1 MKKIILYFV
10 FSLALFNS
18 YSSSK
23 LINSEMTQLK
33 EIYVWP
39 KNIKNTITYKELE
52 NDLDFLFY
60 YISQAYVG
68 YEEMKLNGYDEEKID
83 SFIKN
88 KYQNQ
93 ENIFTK
99 DVYEDIYKVLFKYI
113 IDRHFTI
120 YDHNALLAISACKN
134 LSCLLTNTFV
144 NEYENKYYV
153 CETDSSYLKVGD
165 EYIGDKKCLFYYP
178 SKGTSIYRIGKF
190 VSSELSNEDFLFNKG
205 NISLKL
211 YDDGVIQYSPT
222 IKYHDI
228 ETKGS
233 VYVSLSSFVLPPE
246 DSKYRKGADL
256 VLEKFSNIGSK
267 WYKKQNIIIDLRSNV
282 GGRAVYGEYAI
293 WSLYDKKHSA
303 FSYKTQ
309 NTMYK
314 FLDSTY
320 FETTTIESPATV
332 LAHLKLFEITDE
344 LNTTYGKIFVT
355 KMKKMQK
362 NPQKNTFA
370 QTLENKTTEFSSNYD
385 GKLVFLIDRN
395 TLSASETMVL
405 IAKKIIGPDK
415 VIVIGENSGGC
426 AKYWDVMD
434 YYLPNTGI
442 SISLCSSKND
452 YLENNPC
459 WYGEGAGIFPDYW
472 STGQDLNETIF
483 LVTQDE
489 EMKQKLKGISSR
501 LM

>member
-1 MKKIILYFV
+1 MKKHILFFV
-10 FSLALFNS
+10 FTLSMFS
-18 YSSSK
+18 CYSKSK
-23 LINSEMTQLK
+23 IINSEVALLND
-33 EIYVWP
+33 IYISP
-39 KNIKNTITYKELE
+39 KDIKNIITNKELE
-52 NDLDFLFY
+52 NDLEFLFY

-68 YEEMKLNGYDEEKID
+68 YEEMKANGYDEEIWGAY
-83 SFIKN
+83 IKN

-93 ENIFTK
+93 ENILTK
-99 DVYEDIYKVLFKYI
+99 DVYKDIYKEIFKYI
-113 IDRHFTI
+113 TDRHFTI
-120 YDHNALLAISACKN
+120 YDHNASLAISAYQN
-134 LSCLLTNTFV
+134 ITCLLTNTFV
-144 NEYENKYYV
+144 NVCENKYYV
-153 CETDSSYLKVGD
+153 CETDSSYLKLGD
-165 EYIGDKKCLFYYP
+165 EYIGNKNCLFYYP
-178 SKGTSIYRIGKF
+178 SKGTTVYRIGKL
-190 VSSELSNEDFLFNKG
+190 VSSDLSNEDFLFNKG
-205 NISLKL
+205 NISLTL

-233 VYVSLSSFVLPPE
+233 VYVSLSSFVLPPA

-282 GGRAVYGEYAI
+282 GGRSVYGEYAI
-293 WSLYDKKHSA
+293 WSLYDKNHSS

-332 LAHLKLFEITDE
+332 LAHLKLFETTDE
-344 LNTTYGKIFVT
+344 LDTLHGKAFVA

-362 NPQKNTFA
+362 KPLKKTYSQTLDNKNT
-370 QTLENKTTEFSSNYD
+370 KFSSNFD
-385 GKLVFLIDRN
+385 GKIIFLIDRN

-405 IAKKIIGPDK
+405 MAKKIIDPNK
-415 VIVIGENSGGC
+415 VIIIGENSGGC
-426 AKYWDVMD
+426 AKYWDTMD
-434 YYLPNTGI
+434 YYLPNSGI
-442 SISLCSSKND
+442 SLTLCSSKND

-459 WYGEGAGIFPDYW
+459 WYGEGVGIYPDYW
-472 STGQDLNETIF
+472 ATGQDLNETIF
-483 LVTQDE
+483 LVTHDE